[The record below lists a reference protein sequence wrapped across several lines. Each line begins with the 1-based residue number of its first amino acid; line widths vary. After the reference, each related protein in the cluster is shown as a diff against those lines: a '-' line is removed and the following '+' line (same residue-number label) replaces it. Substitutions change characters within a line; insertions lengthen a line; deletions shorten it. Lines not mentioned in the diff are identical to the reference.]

1 MPCNKVK
8 QMKQKL
14 EILAEKIRNA
24 HSIVIA
30 GHKNPD
36 GDSLCS
42 MLAMARLIEL
52 NFGKIPVCVYDG
64 NIPDYLDRVPG
75 RDSVRYY
82 EKLDPAQTFDMAI
95 IVDYG
100 DGAHLGGALDIVRA
114 ADTIVEI
121 DHHKNANPLG
131 QICFDDDAA
140 AAAGQIIYRMMRAAG
155 WRTDMDTLD
164 LLGVAMLTDTGHFKF
179 VRDGAVLRDMAD
191 LVDGGVSLRDLT
203 DRLNNKTRSTILTE
217 SRVASRAEFFY
228 HDRLA
233 LAMVPMRDYKYLDG
247 RGDVIL
253 NLLGQIKNVEYVV
266 LLKQQK
272 ENQIGISLR
281 SRTHPIN
288 HIAEIFGG
296 GGHLYAAGAV
306 AHDTLENVRA
316 RIIELFKDV

>member
-1 MPCNKVK
+1 MEE
-8 QMKQKL
+8 KL
-14 EILAEKIRNA
+14 NILAEKIRNA
-24 HSIVIA
+24 NSIIIA

-42 MLAMARLIEL
+42 MLALARLIEL
-52 NFGKIPVCVYDG
+52 NYGKNPVCAYDG

-75 RDSVRYY
+75 RSTVKYFEKIDSNH
-82 EKLDPAQTFDMAI
+82 PFDLAI

-100 DGAHLGGALDIVRA
+100 DAAHLGGTLPLVRGA
-114 ADTIVEI
+114 CEIAEI
-121 DHHKNANPLG
+121 DHHKNPTPMG
-131 QICFDDDAA
+131 QICFDNENAA
-140 AAAGQIIYRMMRAAG
+140 ATGQIIFHMMCGAG
-155 WRTDMDTLD
+155 WRADADALKLMA
-164 LLGVAMLTDTGHFKF
+164 VAMLTDTGHFKF
-179 VRDGAVLRDMAD
+179 VRDGAVLRDMAQ
-191 LVDGGVSLRDLT
+191 LVDMGVSLRDLS
-203 DRLNNKTRSTILTE
+203 DMLNNKSRSTILAE
-217 SRVASRAEFFY
+217 ARVTSRAEFFY

-233 LAMVPMRDYKYLDG
+233 VAMVTGRDYKHLDG

-281 SRTHPIN
+281 SRSQPIN
-288 HIAEIFGG
+288 HIAEMFGG

-316 RIIELFKDV
+316 RVIDVFKGI